1 MNLHGSQSIAQEYAV
16 KKSLLDCKVL
26 IVEDVYESR
35 LLVRNL
41 MGRLGVT
48 LLEAGDGLEGVQ
60 MAKRELPDLIL
71 MDLSLPVMD
80 GWEATRQLKADPAT
94 SHIPVVIV
102 TAHSM
107 WDEALRVREV
117 GCAGYLMKP
126 LDPIRFS
133 EEVAQCLIDG
143 APRSWVPGV

>member
-1 MNLHGSQSIAQEYAV
+1 M

-26 IVEDVYESR
+26 LVEDVYESR
-35 LLVRNL
+35 LLVRQL

-48 LLEAGDGLEGVQ
+48 LIEATDGYEGVRL
-60 MAKRELPDLIL
+60 AKQELPDLIL

-94 SHIPVVIV
+94 AHIPVVIV

-107 WDEALRVREV
+107 WDEAMRVKEV
-117 GCAGYLMKP
+117 GCAGYVMKP
-126 LDPIRFS
+126 LDPVRFG
-133 EEVAQCLIDG
+133 EDVVEFLRYG
-143 APRSWVPGV
+143 AARTWVPGI